1 MTHQGGHDMT
11 HDMTQHTED
20 LRSVFD
26 IGLNLWEDVCRW
38 EVVFQHQTRK
48 AHSMNTA
55 WTHDD
60 ILTDL
65 KAEVLEV
72 RKEYGVPS
80 LNHIP
85 DFELNT
91 LNHASLGDLVHI
103 GKGRVGIVY
112 DISENRGVRELRIV
126 TDKFRVIMKRV
137 GL

>member
-1 MTHQGGHDMT
+1 LGG
-11 HDMTQHTED
+11 
-20 LRSVFD
+20 
-26 IGLNLWEDVCRW
+26 GLPASN
-38 EVVFQHQTRK
+38 TK
-48 AHSMNTA
+48 GKTMNAITA

-60 ILTDL
+60 LLTDL

-85 DFELNT
+85 DFELRT
-91 LNHASLGDLVHI
+91 LNHAGLGDLVHI

-112 DISENRGVRELRIV
+112 DISESLGVRELRIV

>member
-1 MTHQGGHDMT
+1 
-11 HDMTQHTED
+11 
-20 LRSVFD
+20 
-26 IGLNLWEDVCRW
+26 
-38 EVVFQHQTRK
+38 
-48 AHSMNTA
+48 MNAITA

-60 ILTDL
+60 LLADL
-65 KAEVLEV
+65 KSEVLEV

-85 DFELNT
+85 DFELST
-91 LNHASLGDLVHI
+91 LREARLGDLVHI

>member
-1 MTHQGGHDMT
+1 MGG
-11 HDMTQHTED
+11 
-20 LRSVFD
+20 
-26 IGLNLWEDVCRW
+26 GLPASN
-38 EVVFQHQTRK
+38 TK
-48 AHSMNTA
+48 GTAMNAMTA

-60 ILTDL
+60 LLTDL

-72 RKEYGVPS
+72 RNEYGVPS

-85 DFELNT
+85 DFELVT
-91 LNHASLGDLVHI
+91 LREARLGDLVHI

-112 DISENRGVRELRIV
+112 DMSENRGVRELRIV

>member
-1 MTHQGGHDMT
+1 
-11 HDMTQHTED
+11 
-20 LRSVFD
+20 
-26 IGLNLWEDVCRW
+26 
-38 EVVFQHQTRK
+38 
-48 AHSMNTA
+48 MNTA

>member
-1 MTHQGGHDMT
+1 
-11 HDMTQHTED
+11 
-20 LRSVFD
+20 
-26 IGLNLWEDVCRW
+26 
-38 EVVFQHQTRK
+38 
-48 AHSMNTA
+48 MNTA

-60 ILTDL
+60 LLTDL

-80 LNHIP
+80 LNHVP
-85 DFELNT
+85 DFELVP
-91 LNHASLGDLVHI
+91 LQYARLGDLVHI

-112 DISENRGVRELRIV
+112 DMSETRGVIELRIV